1 MSDSRVNVNMGENFD
16 INLFNKVY
24 EENKITTPFD
34 DGYGDWM
41 NSNALEDKKQEKL
54 FNGRFNKNL
63 FNHEFEKYKR
73 DQQKKKWYA
82 TC

>member
-1 MSDSRVNVNMGENFD
+1 MLIWVINFD

-63 FNHEFEKYKR
+63 LIMNLKNIKEIN
-73 DQQKKKWYA
+73 KKEWYA